1 MSEAPKLTQVK
12 CKASASLLPN
22 NLVYKSDT
30 PRQGHTTPVASSHR
44 S

>member
-30 PRQGHTTPVASSHR
+30 LAYHR
-44 S
+44 TWHVV